1 MKKRKNVFPLLFLPL
16 FSFSLFYSL
25 FYLMVTASKVI
36 ECTFPCQNS
45 GDACTITQSTIHCD
59 PITDNKW
66 ILKSPSSVPSYQGTL
81 SQTGQTCQT
90 IPLPNLRDATHL
102 STNTSETVIEWPPNS
117 EDHPVDKYFGNCDD
131 TSFCNQ
137 QTSTCVQRYD
147 QGHYCDSTNQCTA
160 GHLCKD
166 STCEFASSPA
176 HKESRGLTTVH
187 IVVAVLGVL
196 LVIGIAIGVYLIRKK
211 RRKSRAAD
219 KDTEQ
224 QQKDNINNINSI
236 STNNSHI
243 RTPSTSSSSQPSNHQ
258 VTTMLAY
265 EDHFQNTQSPTMQQ
279 QTLQYQLQRQLHGE
293 SKVSP
298 PPPYSP

>member
-1 MKKRKNVFPLLFLPL
+1 MP
-16 FSFSLFYSL
+16 
-25 FYLMVTASKVI
+25 T
-36 ECTFPCQNS
+36 
-45 GDACTITQSTIHCD
+45 
-59 PITDNKW
+59 
-66 ILKSPSSVPSYQGTL
+66 YQGTL
-81 SQTGQTCQT
+81 SQTGQTCQA
-90 IPLPNLRDATHL
+90 IPSPNLRDAAHL
-102 STNTSETVIEWPPNS
+102 TTNTSETVIEWPPNS
-117 EDHPVDKYFGNCDD
+117 VDRPVDKYFGNCDD

-176 HKESRGLTTVH
+176 HKESRGTTTVH

-196 LVIGIAIGVYLIRKK
+196 LVIGILVGIYLIRRK
-211 RRKSRAAD
+211 RRNRRAAAA
-219 KDTEQ
+219 DTEQ
-224 QQKDNINNINSI
+224 QQKNNINTIDS
-236 STNNSHI
+236 NSHI

-258 VTTMLAY
+258 VTTMLDY